1 MSATIPAWPPAD
13 HTLYG
18 TCYERNVL
26 AIIRESVKHP
36 GYYDFNVSANS
47 EITSF
52 TRPIR
57 GSELG
62 AEMVAAQIQDVAP
75 GVNLKWTT
83 HHSPRSEPQPQREYI
98 YFIADEDGYIKIGHA
113 GHPQARLKSLQ
124 TASRQELRL
133 LATTP
138 GAVADEKALHAKFS
152 DDHVRGEWFKPSRE
166 LCEYI
171 QEVSK

>member
-1 MSATIPAWPPAD
+1 MSVTIPAWPPAD

-18 TCYERNVL
+18 TCPDRNVL
-26 AIIRESVKHP
+26 VIIRESIKHP
-36 GYYDFNVSANS
+36 GYYDFNVSANC

-62 AEMVAAQIQDVAP
+62 AEMVAAQIEDEAP
-75 GVNLKWTT
+75 GVNLKWAT
-83 HHSPRSEPQPQREYI
+83 HYNPRSEPQPQREYI

-113 GHPQARLKSLQ
+113 SHPQSRLRSLQ
-124 TASRQELRL
+124 TASRQELQL

-138 GAVADEKALHAKFS
+138 GTMADEKALHAKFS
-152 DDHVRGEWFKPSRE
+152 DDHVRGEWFRPSCKLRE
-166 LCEYI
+166 YV